1 MADTAGLGARYLDA
15 AIALLEG
22 LRDRELPAVDDAAD
36 RIARALAAG
45 GRLFVFGGGHSALNA
60 QDVVYRAGGLILAN
74 PLIAP
79 GNDLSVRPITTSSAV
94 EKLPELAAP
103 VLDGAG
109 VRAGDALVVLSL
121 SGRNGLPVELA
132 RLGRERGALVVGV
145 TSVAASTAEPS
156 RHPSGT
162 RLLDNCDVVL
172 DAGVPV
178 GDAALAVDGVPQK
191 VGPTSGVVCSALM
204 QALMVSVI
212 GRMVALGI
220 EPPVFMSANIAGG
233 AEWNDRMLAENAD
246 RVFYLR

>member
-1 MADTAGLGARYLDA
+1 MGELGARYLDA
-15 AIALLEG
+15 AIALLESF
-22 LRDRELPAVDDAAD
+22 RDKELPAVDEAAD
-36 RIARALAAG
+36 RTARALTDG

-60 QDVVYRAGGLILAN
+60 QDVVYRAGGLMLAN

-79 GNDLSVRPITTSSAV
+79 GNDLGVRPITTSSAV

-109 VRAGDALVVLSL
+109 LRAGDVLVVISL
-121 SGRNGLPVELA
+121 SGRNGLPVEMA
-132 RLGRERGALVVGV
+132 RLGRERGALVVGL
-145 TSVAASTAEPS
+145 TSVAASMAEPP

-172 DAGVPV
+172 DAAVPT
-178 GDAALAVDGVPQK
+178 GDAALDVDGVPQK
-191 VGPTSGVVCSALM
+191 VGPTSGVVCSAVM
-204 QALMVSVI
+204 QTLMVSVI
-212 GRMVALGI
+212 GRMVELGV

-233 AEWNDRMLAENAD
+233 AEWNERLLERNAD

>member
-1 MADTAGLGARYLDA
+1 M
-15 AIALLEG
+15 
-22 LRDRELPAVDDAAD
+22 
-36 RIARALAAG
+36 
-45 GRLFVFGGGHSALNA
+45 FGGGHSALNA

-121 SGRNGLPVELA
+121 RAATACRSNWPGSAATAA
-132 RLGRERGALVVGV
+132 RWSSVSP
-145 TSVAASTAEPS
+145 SVAASTAEPS

-212 GRMVALGI
+212 GRMVALGV
-220 EPPVFMSANIAGG
+220 EPPVFMSANVAGG
-233 AEWNDRMLAENAD
+233 AEWNDRHAGGARRPGVLSPLTKTTPAAPRQPRARACHWVPWSPCLES
-246 RVFYLR
+246 

>member
-1 MADTAGLGARYLDA
+1 MAELGARYLDA
-15 AIALLEG
+15 AIALLEQ
-22 LRDRELPAVDDAAD
+22 LRDKEMPGIRDAAD
-36 RIARALAAG
+36 RIARKLADG

-109 VRAGDALVVLSL
+109 LRDGDVLIVLSL
-121 SGRNGLPVELA
+121 SGRNGLPVEMA

-145 TSVAASTAEPS
+145 TSVAASMAEPP

-162 RLLDNCDVVL
+162 RLLDNCDAVL
-172 DAGVPV
+172 DAGVPA
-178 GDAALAVDGVPQK
+178 GDATLDVEGVPQK
-191 VGPTSGVVCSALM
+191 IGPASGVVCSALM

-212 GRMVALGI
+212 GGMAGLGV
-220 EPPVFMSANIAGG
+220 EPPVFMSANVAGG

-246 RVFYLR
+246 RIFYLR